1 MYRATEKSTQSNL
14 FSSGGSMLRGKSLS
28 LYENEQ
34 SWHNMFRKQITMQ
47 IDEDLFKVLYDSKYG
62 TPNASIRVLVSM
74 MILKEAEGMSDERLF
89 ENCRFNMLT
98 RSALGLMNVDESVPT
113 ESTYYLFRKKVKD
126 YQGQEKGENLFEKV
140 FSSITKKQSLE
151 FNVSGKR
158 IRMDSKL
165 MGSNIAWLS
174 RYELIHETIR
184 VFYKNCKGNNYLE
197 KEMQEKLEEILQV
210 KGNKVVYTST
220 SSEIKTKIQELGE
233 LMYALLNLT
242 SKIESE
248 SQTTFSRVFHEQFEL
263 DQDKIIVARGK
274 EEISAKSIQSPHD
287 PDSDFRNK
295 DGNKV
300 KGYTV
305 NLTESCNDKGLN
317 IVSNV
322 SVKPV
327 TASDVGFL
335 QEGIKKSE
343 EVFDDK
349 AENVHADGAYH
360 SPDNQHY
367 CTENDINLHLHAIQG
382 KKGRYELEISKS
394 GELIVFDTK
403 TEQNIECVK
412 LTGNN
417 NVEKWRIKTEKGY
430 RYFTQK
436 QIETSRIRKKIEQT
450 PIQTLQKRN
459 NVEASIFQLGYH
471 YPNAKTRYRGLI
483 KHQMWANIRCLWMN
497 FVRVLNFKRETLLN
511 TLLSSLICQFHLFI
525 ALFLPLE
532 DILKT
537 EKLRNLSVFNKTT
550 FNNF

>member
-1 MYRATEKSTQSNL
+1 MYRATEKSTQVNL
-14 FSSGGSMLRGKSLS
+14 FTSGGSMLRGKSLS
-28 LYENEQ
+28 LYEDEQ

-47 IDEDLFKVLYDSKYG
+47 IDEDLFKVLYNSRYG
-62 TPNASIRVLVSM
+62 TPNASIRVLVAM

-98 RSALGLMNVDESVPT
+98 RSAFGLMNVDESVPT
-113 ESTYYLFRKKVKD
+113 ESTYYLFRKNVKD
-126 YQGQEKGENLFEKV
+126 YQKHEKGENLFEKV
-140 FSSITKKQSLE
+140 FSSITNKQSLE

-184 VFYKNCKGNNYLE
+184 VFYKNCKSCNHLK
-197 KEMQEKLEEILQV
+197 KEIQEKLEEVLQV

-220 SSEIKTKIQELGE
+220 SNEIKTKIQELGE

-242 SKIESE
+242 SKVESS

-263 DQDKIIVARGK
+263 DEDKIVVARRK

-287 PDSDFRNK
+287 PDSHFRNK

-300 KGYTV
+300 KGYTM
-305 NLTESCNDKGLN
+305 NLTESCDDQGLN
-317 IVSNV
+317 LVSNV

-327 TASDVGFL
+327 TASDVYFL

-343 EVFDDK
+343 EVFEDK
-349 AENVHADGAYH
+349 AENVHVDGAYH
-360 SPDNQHY
+360 SPDNQDY
-367 CTENDINLHLHAIQG
+367 CTKNNMSLQLHAIQG
-382 KKGRYELEISKS
+382 AKGRYELEISKS
-394 GELIVFDTK
+394 SELIIFDTK
-403 TEQNIECVK
+403 TKQNIEYVK
-412 LTGNN
+412 RTGKS

-436 QIETSRIRKKIEQT
+436 QIETSRIRKKIEQAPT
-450 PIQTLQKRN
+450 ETLQKRN

-497 FVRVLNFKRETLLN
+497 FVRVLNFKSKIIPN
-511 TLLSSLICQFHLFI
+511 TLHSSLIRQFHLFF
-525 ALFLPLE
+525 ALFLSLE
-532 DILKT
+532 DILKPK
-537 EKLRNLSVFNKTT
+537 KLKNLSVFNKPT